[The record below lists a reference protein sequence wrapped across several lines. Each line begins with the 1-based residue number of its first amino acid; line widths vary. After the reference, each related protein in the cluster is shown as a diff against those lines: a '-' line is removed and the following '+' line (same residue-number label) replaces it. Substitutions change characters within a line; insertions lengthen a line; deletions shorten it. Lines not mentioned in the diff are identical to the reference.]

1 MKRLASI
8 TAILVAVW
16 AGHAI
21 AAEPHQEQRIID
33 QLVLDRTATLQ
44 SPVYAQRLWAIRVT
58 EPPAPP
64 IPADWQCAEW
74 YDTTLDAG
82 FSRDDWP
89 AIGIIMWR
97 ESRCNPNVHN
107 GSDPNTGSFG
117 LMQINGYWCRGGLR
131 NLGWGSGNHCLNM
144 FDPATNLRAARA
156 IADYDLER
164 DRCPWTQWSTR
175 QGLC

>member
-1 MKRLASI
+1 MK
-8 TAILVAVW
+8 TALVSVL
-16 AGHAI
+16 I
-21 AAEPHQEQRIID
+21 AASCTTPAVAAELWD
-33 QLVLDRTATLQ
+33 DLVLDRPATI
-44 SPVYAQRLWAIRVT
+44 SPAGFAQRQAARRIT
-58 EPPAPP
+58 TPPPPP
-64 IPADWQCAEW
+64 IPTDWQCSEW

-97 ESRCNPNVHN
+97 ESRCNPTAHN
-107 GSDPNTGSFG
+107 GRDPNTGSFG
-117 LMQINGYWCRGGLR
+117 LMQINGYWCRGGGLR
-131 NLGWGSGNHCLNM
+131 NLGWGSGNHCPAM

-164 DRCPWTQWSTR
+164 GRCPWTQWSTR